1 MDAVTFETLTE
12 ATEAY
17 NARVSAL
24 ESDLA
29 AAQELATQ
37 AESRANA
44 AQEAAQVALD
54 ERNAAQARNEEL
66 TASVGELTAAVATL
80 TGERDASQTEL
91 LDAKLDLDRIS
102 QLAQVKGITLTEA
115 LPAAKPSTQDS
126 KTLTR
131 AEFDKLAHAERNEF
145 FRTGGKIE
153 A

>member
-1 MDAVTFETLTE
+1 MEPVTFETLTE

-24 ESDLA
+24 NSDLA
-29 AAQELATQ
+29 AAQELAQQ
-37 AESRANA
+37 AEARANE
-44 AQEAAQVALD
+44 AQSAAQVALD

-66 TASVGELTAAVATL
+66 TASVGELTGQIATI
-80 TGERDASQTEL
+80 TGERDAAQTEL
-91 LDAKLDLDRIS
+91 LDAKLDLERIS
-102 QLAQVKGITLTEA
+102 QLAQVKGINISEA
-115 LPAAKPSTQDS
+115 LPAAAASTPDS

-131 AEFDKLAHAERNEF
+131 AEFDKLAHSERNEF